1 VKAKK
6 LLSPAVKPVLSEDKI
21 KWFAALTEYKAAIAK
36 YEKAQKNA
44 KKTLNK
50 TEKDAVTAAVVKFYN
65 AQARARKT
73 LLRSRDAIIMADA
86 KINAA
91 RHEWYLSP
99 DMPNNAPLN
108 KFIAPAE

>member
-1 VKAKK
+1 MPALAPKKA
-6 LLSPAVKPVLSEDKI
+6 VSEDQA
-21 KWFAALTEYKAAIAK
+21 KWVTAVLEYKAATTK

-50 TEKDAVTAAVVKFYN
+50 TEKDAVTAAIVKFYN

-91 RHEWYLSP
+91 RHAWYLSP
-99 DMPNNAPLN
+99 DMPNNAPF
-108 KFIAPAE
+108 K

>member
-6 LLSPAVKPVLSEDKI
+6 LLLPAVKPVLSEDKI

-44 KKTLNK
+44 KNTLNK